1 MVVRILYLLASLFL
15 LINLCIITICYI
27 TGTNIYQK
35 YGKQILIGVGTFVFC
50 VAVLYVV
57 AALLGL
63 GNL

>member
-1 MVVRILYLLASLFL
+1 MVIRILYLLFSLIVL
-15 LINLCIITICYI
+15 VNLCIITACYI

-35 YGKQILIGVGTFVFC
+35 YGKQILIITGVFVFF
-50 VAVLYVV
+50 VAVFYVV